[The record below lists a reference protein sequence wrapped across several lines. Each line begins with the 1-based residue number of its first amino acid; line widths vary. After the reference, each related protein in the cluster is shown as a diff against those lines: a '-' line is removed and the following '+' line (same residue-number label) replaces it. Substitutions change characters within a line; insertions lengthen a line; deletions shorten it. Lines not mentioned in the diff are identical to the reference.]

1 MQLLILCGDAGLRC
15 PPRHLAHHRV
25 LEAARSSLS
34 GAVVNGRMFQD
45 VRAVNLSGL
54 AKREDEIERI
64 GISRLDALVADG
76 RHKGSEGR
84 RAFGKRHHDFYDSSE
99 TVIRSLIP
107 RVTGMSGAAPT

>member
-1 MQLLILCGDAGLRC
+1 
-15 PPRHLAHHRV
+15 
-25 LEAARSSLS
+25 
-34 GAVVNGRMFQD
+34 MFQD

-54 AKREDEIERI
+54 AKREDDIERA
-64 GISRLDALVADG
+64 GMSRFDALVADG

-107 RVTGMSGAAPT
+107 RVTGMSGTAPT